1 VRLFT
6 LESKSLQ
13 WNEIVWIFGEGDQEN
28 DFSIIEGGAS
38 TVVTEVQR
46 NVVLEAPRLY
56 EVTGHAFQFCLAPA
70 KQFPATHKR
79 QIHTS
84 PTLPPR
90 SAPAPFSCRFKPTD
104 INKPNFLSL

>member
-56 EVTGHAFQFCLAPA
+56 EVTGHSALRQQSNFRPLTSA
-70 KQFPATHKR
+70 KSTQVQHCHHVQPQPHFPAASNR
-79 QIHTS
+79 QTS
-84 PTLPPR
+84 
-90 SAPAPFSCRFKPTD
+90 
-104 INKPNFLSL
+104 INRTF